1 MENQTSANIHR
12 DMCHNYKRQQNKKKK
27 ALHRFFRIKKRCNT
41 FVLNNILITRA
52 KRSFKISI
60 V

>member
-12 DMCHNYKRQQNKKKK
+12 DMCHNYNDNKIKKK